1 MRAQFT
7 RSSRIPSRSARTWP
21 SPDAASSDEQAGI
34 ARIVRIATL
43 SKEAV
48 VLNFEHLIQIN
59 DPLNPFVDSM
69 TREQLWEGLVLRA
82 EQPQLFVLGLDS
94 CTILSREGNV
104 LERELHYGQATV
116 RDRVT
121 LDASRSVRYDIL
133 PTADYVGGSLT
144 MTIEQPDDLQ
154 LFLRFEYATTLPVST
169 DQDAVQTQEIVKSA
183 YRENDIDTVR
193 LIRQYV
199 QTKQEPG
206 SLH

>member
-1 MRAQFT
+1 M
-7 RSSRIPSRSARTWP
+7 
-21 SPDAASSDEQAGI
+21 
-34 ARIVRIATL
+34 
-43 SKEAV
+43 
-48 VLNFEHLIQIN
+48 NFEHLIQIN

-82 EQPQLFVLGLDS
+82 EQPQLFVMGLDS
-94 CTILSREGNV
+94 CTIVSREGNV
-104 LERELHYGQATV
+104 LERELHYGHATV

-121 LDASRSVRYDIL
+121 LQDSQSVRYDIL
-133 PTADYVGGSLT
+133 PTADHVGGSLT
-144 MTIEQPDDLQ
+144 MTIEQPDELQ
-154 LFLRFEYATTLPVST
+154 LFLRFEYATTLPVSD

-193 LIRQYV
+193 LIRQFV

>member
-1 MRAQFT
+1 M
-7 RSSRIPSRSARTWP
+7 
-21 SPDAASSDEQAGI
+21 
-34 ARIVRIATL
+34 
-43 SKEAV
+43 
-48 VLNFEHLIQIN
+48 NFEHLIQIN

-82 EQPQLFVLGLDS
+82 EQPQLFVMGLDS
-94 CTILSREGNV
+94 CTILSREGHV

-121 LDASRSVRYDIL
+121 LQESQSVRYDIL

-144 MTIEQPDDLQ
+144 MTIEQPDELQ
-154 LFLRFEYATTLPVST
+154 LFLRFEYATTLPVSN

-193 LIRQYV
+193 LIRQFV